1 MANNCWIGYE
11 NMVVG
16 EARAERNII
25 YTSTGAGVSF
35 HHHVRGNE
43 HAKRAAIRPGESIEM
58 RRNVIA
64 AGPSTWDGTGLVQF
78 TNALKEKG
86 DVFERPFDGYRAEGN
101 WYFHPGVRRFK
112 YVVEIDKVDEMLDL
126 AGWKRKWGERERDAL
141 WVDPGFV
148 DPAATQHATL
158 CAASRPRGRVPH
170 LADGRSQD
178 RGDEALPHVG
188 DHRLPGGAVRDHPGH
203 GGACHGL
210 VRSGRHNNGSQQ
222 G

>member
-148 DPAATQHATL
+148 DPERCDFRLRPGSPLAGREAEYLIWRMEEARIEEMKRFLTWATTDCQVEPYETIPAM
-158 CAASRPRGRVPH
+158 V
-170 LADGRSQD
+170 
-178 RGDEALPHVG
+178 ALVM
-188 DHRLPGGAVRDHPGH
+188 
-203 GGACHGL
+203 GL
-210 VRSGRHNNGSQQ
+210 
-222 G
+222 